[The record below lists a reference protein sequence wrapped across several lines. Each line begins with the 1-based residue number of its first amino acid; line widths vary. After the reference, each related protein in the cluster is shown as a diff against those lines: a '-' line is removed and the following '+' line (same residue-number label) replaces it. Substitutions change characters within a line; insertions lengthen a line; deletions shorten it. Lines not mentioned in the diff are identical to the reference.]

1 MHRELPSFDLVVA
14 TVGRVQELEHF
25 LTALE
30 FQTHQGFRLILV
42 DQNADDRLDPVVDAT
57 GLEVLH
63 LRSEPGLSRARNVAL
78 ADVTA
83 DIVAF
88 PDDDCAYAQGFLTHV
103 GHMFANDPTLDGVTG
118 RSVDRGGRS
127 SPSWKREPAVL
138 TDHNL
143 WNRAISYTIFLRR
156 EVVKL
161 VGTFDERLGLG
172 SGEPWASGEEIDYL
186 IRAVRSGARIR
197 YDPSLTVR
205 HDPSEEDTAFGT
217 APASDICCASITTR
231 SPCGAECS
239 CGRREELRLAGAQG
253 SRTCSLPHG
262 DAPRPTTGLPGD
274 ERREQRRVTLEPGLE
289 RELLDRPAPRPR
301 RVSREIGEDEVDRVA
316 SASGAGGWS
325 RSHDSACGTPTP
337 PTSPT
342 SSTVPPLAG

>member
-63 LRSEPGLSRARNVAL
+63 LRSEPGLSRARNVGL

-205 HDPSEEDTAFGT
+205 HDPSEQDTAYRDG
-217 APASDICCASITTR
+217 ASIGYLLRKHHYPLAMR
-231 SPCGAECS
+231 S
-239 CGRREELRLAGAQG
+239 RML
-253 SRTCSLPHG
+253 
-262 DAPRPTTGLPGD
+262 
-274 ERREQRRVTLEPGLE
+274 V
-289 RELLDRPAPRPR
+289 RPAGGALASLAHRD
-301 RVSREIGEDEVDRVA
+301 RERARFHSETLRGRLRGYRET
-316 SASGAGGWS
+316 SAEN
-325 RSHDSACGTPTP
+325 SAE
-337 PTSPT
+337 
-342 SSTVPPLAG
+342 